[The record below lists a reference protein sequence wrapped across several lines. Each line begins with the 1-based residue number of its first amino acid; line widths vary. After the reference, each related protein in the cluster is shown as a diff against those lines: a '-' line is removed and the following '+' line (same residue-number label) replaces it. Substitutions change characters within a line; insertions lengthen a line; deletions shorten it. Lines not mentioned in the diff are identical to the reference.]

1 MENKTGVVAWVL
13 RYGLYASVTQSF
25 PILWDP
31 MDVSI
36 PSSSVHGIFQ
46 ARKLDWVAIFLLQG
60 ASWPRDQTCVSRA
73 SCIAGEFFTCQA
85 IREAETR
92 QSGRSS
98 MITAVAPGQAGP
110 VVPVVPEGHILH
122 TFLWTTLSLDM
133 VIGNLVRG
141 PGLSKVNQIL
151 YCCYCRDSHI
161 LSFISNLQKG
171 KVRHFQ
177 YIWSQS
183 AFLVF

>member
-1 MENKTGVVAWVL
+1 MACTHQSL
-13 RYGLYASVTQSF
+13 SHFQLSVT
-25 PILWDP
+25 LWTLACQAP
-31 MDVSI
+31 LSI
-36 PSSSVHGIFQ
+36 EFFRQEYWTGLPFSSSREPLDPGIKP
-46 ARKLDWVAIFLLQG
+46 ASPVPPALQVNSLPAKPSG
-60 ASWPRDQTCVSRA
+60 KQNPGNQ
-73 SCIAGEFFTCQA
+73 
-85 IREAETR
+85 
-92 QSGRSS
+92 GRSS
-98 MITAVAPGQAGP
+98 MITAVAHGQAGP
-110 VVPVVPEGHILH
+110 VVPVVPERHILR

-177 YIWSQS
+177 YI
-183 AFLVF
+183 